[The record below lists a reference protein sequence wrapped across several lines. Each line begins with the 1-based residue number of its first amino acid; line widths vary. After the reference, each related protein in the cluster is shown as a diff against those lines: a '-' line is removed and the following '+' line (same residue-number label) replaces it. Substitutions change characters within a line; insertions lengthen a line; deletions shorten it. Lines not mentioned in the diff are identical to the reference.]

1 MLDVS
6 FISQQIYHTRTD
18 VHVGRTRVCY
28 GSDASIGR
36 DKQYSYE
43 DFLARLHA
51 PGVLEAVVVTNT
63 ARRMLTGAPLL
74 AHSDTPVILGA
85 FRKHLSHCLKL
96 FVNTS

>member
-1 MLDVS
+1 M
-6 FISQQIYHTRTD
+6 
-18 VHVGRTRVCY
+18 CY

-51 PGVLEAVVVTNT
+51 PGVLEGVGVTKT
-63 ARRMLTGAPLL
+63 AQRMLTGAPPL
-74 AHSDTPVILGA
+74 AHSYTPVILGA